1 MNNAS
6 AQNRGLALPSV
17 QNLKDFLS
25 RSRLRASQFSQ
36 VGDSS
41 LQSIIDLS
49 ADQVS
54 DLLCNEL
61 HDTGAKVIAANNS
74 RLNEAI
80 LIMAVHSL
88 ESANPYVSETSNV
101 EPFQSTKSAMD
112 NFKLSAV
119 YTKVQNLISQSGLRD
134 VSNWI
139 D

>member
-1 MNNAS
+1 M
-6 AQNRGLALPSV
+6 PTV
-17 QNLKDFLS
+17 QNLKDFLE
-25 RSRLRASQFSQ
+25 RSRTRASLY
-36 VGDSS
+36 GDIEDSN
-41 LQSIIDLS
+41 LQSIINLA
-49 ADQVS
+49 ADQVA

-61 HDTGAKVIAANNS
+61 HETGAKVIAANNS

-88 ESANPYVSETSNV
+88 ESANPYVSETLTV
-101 EPFQSTKSAMD
+101 DDLLQGTKSAMD

-119 YTKVQNLISQSGLRD
+119 YSKVQNLISQSGLRG